1 MPECCGGAARN
12 YAPQRGT
19 WTRHFRVRQSPVMN
33 IDDPRVF
40 AAQADSAQAPLFEMA
55 EASLAAS
62 STSRAE
68 EIDRALVMALAQR
81 FVAGEGSFVA
91 ELLATAPSA
100 SVARHLWRRLIDA
113 WREASRGEKNDGLA
127 ATLFAIPLV
136 LVAAGKDGDGEIA
149 GTLGDGERVA
159 SILREHRAL
168 GGSRAFALASPLVAS
183 DSFDLARLPQLLAW
197 QRQAADG
204 GVHHLD
210 LHPTPIAT
218 KAGQEGVHLRFLVG
232 IALAAPQVD
241 LLRETDSASSAMAL
255 AKELA
260 RQLAGPW
267 YSVLALPR
275 AAQSP
280 LAALQQGRA
289 AQRDIGAQL
298 FTSNAIRRLRA
309 SIGEP
314 SAVISA
320 HRCVGAPGGGE
331 LRLSLSSPFDPRRAE
346 GFRCPLF
353 AGDRAIDVARML
365 ADLMRDCRVA
375 DVRALPGVHADR
387 DQATGMT
394 LLFKADAL
402 ADTRQSIVH

>member
-1 MPECCGGAARN
+1 
-12 YAPQRGT
+12 
-19 WTRHFRVRQSPVMN
+19 MN

-40 AAQADSAQAPLFEMA
+40 AAQADSAQAPLFEMV
-55 EASLAAS
+55 EATLAAS

-100 SVARHLWRRLIDA
+100 SVKRHLWRRLIDA

-136 LVAAGKDGDGEIA
+136 LVAAGKDRDGEIA

-159 SILREHRAL
+159 AILREHRAL
-168 GGSRAFALASPLVAS
+168 GGSRAFALATPLIAS
-183 DSFDLARLPQLLAW
+183 DSLDLAHLPQLLAW

-204 GVHHLD
+204 GVRHLD
-210 LHPTPIAT
+210 LYPTPIAT

-232 IALAAPQVD
+232 IALAAPQAD

-255 AKELA
+255 AQELA
-260 RQLAGPW
+260 RQLAGPG

-280 LAALQQGRA
+280 LAALQQ
-289 AQRDIGAQL
+289 
-298 FTSNAIRRLRA
+298 
-309 SIGEP
+309 
-314 SAVISA
+314 
-320 HRCVGAPGGGE
+320 
-331 LRLSLSSPFDPRRAE
+331 
-346 GFRCPLF
+346 
-353 AGDRAIDVARML
+353 
-365 ADLMRDCRVA
+365 
-375 DVRALPGVHADR
+375 
-387 DQATGMT
+387 
-394 LLFKADAL
+394 
-402 ADTRQSIVH
+402 